1 MHFPKLTKDDHAWR
15 KRLINK
21 EGMLPA
27 DAMAYVQQQARDRE
41 QAKQRGKK

>member
-1 MHFPKLTKDDHAWR
+1 MKFPRLTKDDHAWR
-15 KRLINK
+15 RRLIKQERMN
-21 EGMLPA
+21 PA